1 MGLGN
6 LIKREIAITIC
17 TVLLVSTTFLMFSYS
32 IFKVDKEAPADTIKF
47 GDIALRMCVNSKCDE
62 NINNLDNVIGIET
75 TTDSN
80 GSVITKHIPIFP
92 TNDPTTAEEWAS
104 LKPYTFELTNTGSLD
119 LYVTILLEKDETSLT
134 LTEERETPSGTTS
147 ITYNEQVDDSEV
159 KIGFGE
165 VSATPTIKLY
175 SDTLDSSDN
184 KHKISKNILLKAG
197 ETKTYNLYA
206 WLRSDAQ
213 NASQGKYFITNI
225 TAKGEYLPNGP
236 KTLSAKL
243 LEDNPTISTRSDFS
257 TPFTTNT
264 ANTLYKTNENGT
276 DVYYFAGTENNSVGK
291 CTYNGNGFLNDLFES
306 IDYYKERCLSQ
317 MTICVKNDVNLVG
330 QTQENCEL
338 NEGQFITISKA
349 DWNETLNTAPNIN
362 NWVKFGGFYWRIIR
376 TNADGSIRLLY
387 SGTSPDTST
396 GYIGTS
402 KFNTTKNSPKYVG
415 YMYGNSD
422 TTPEEAR
429 TNTNDSTIK
438 TSIDNWYANNMTS
451 YTKYLS
457 TTAVYCN
464 DREIESGTYS
474 ATGSTFY
481 YAVSTRLYTNKTP
494 TYDCTNDND
503 KFTVDAS
510 TGNGKLTYPIA
521 LMTADEIAYAGG
533 VYDKYAPMWYYT
545 NSKYNSITGT
555 EWWWSLSPG
564 KCDGNNTNSWVV
576 DGSDFPGYLSGNY
589 INNSYAARPVTSL
602 KSCVVWKSGDG
613 SANNPYEIEMNGGC

>member
-134 LTEERETPSGTTS
+134 LTEERKTPSGTTS

-225 TAKGEYLPNGP
+225 TTKGEYLPNGP

-264 ANTLYKTNENGT
+264 ANTLYKATENGT
-276 DVYYFAGTENNSVGK
+276 DVYYFAGQDTTS
-291 CTYNGNGFLNDLFES
+291 T
-306 IDYYKERCLSQ
+306 
-317 MTICVKNDVNLVG
+317 
-330 QTQENCEL
+330 
-338 NEGQFITISKA
+338 
-349 DWNETLNTAPNIN
+349 PIN

-376 TNADGSIRLLY
+376 TNSDGSIRLLY
-387 SGTSPDTST
+387 HGTSTTATDA
-396 GYIGTS
+396 YIGKS
-402 KFNTTKNSPKYVG
+402 AFNSSLDSPKYVG

-438 TSIDNWYANNMTS
+438 TYIDNWYANNMTS

-464 DREIESGTYS
+464 DRELESEATYS
-474 ATGSTFY
+474 TTEEFNFKSY
-481 YAVSTRLYTNKTP
+481 ERLDTNKAP
-494 TYDCTNDND
+494 SYDCTNDND

-533 VYDKYAPMWYYT
+533 VAYKKAPMWYYT
-545 NSKYNSITGT
+545 NSSLESSTGSNN
-555 EWWWSLSPG
+555 WWSLSPWE
-564 KCDGNNTNSWVV
+564 CSLGNSYVWHVYDLLYPGRLDNANV
-576 DGSDFPGYLSGNY
+576 DVPYGVRPAISLKTCTLWTSGNG
-589 INNSYAARPVTSL
+589 APET
-602 KSCVVWKSGDG
+602 
-613 SANNPYEIEMNGGC
+613 PYEIEKTSSGC

>member
-134 LTEERETPSGTTS
+134 LTEERKTPSGTTS

-165 VSATPTIKLY
+165 AGATSTIKLY

-225 TAKGEYLPNGP
+225 TAKGEYLPYEI
-236 KTLSAKL
+236 KTLGEKL
-243 LEDNPTISTRSDFS
+243 LEDNPTISERTDFS
-257 TPFTTNT
+257 TSFTTTNIG
-264 ANTLYKTNENGT
+264 TLYKATESIAGST
-276 DVYYFAGTENNSVGK
+276 AKDVYYFAGDAK
-291 CTYNGNGFLNDLFES
+291 
-306 IDYYKERCLSQ
+306 
-317 MTICVKNDVNLVG
+317 
-330 QTQENCEL
+330 
-338 NEGQFITISKA
+338 
-349 DWNETLNTAPNIN
+349 N
-362 NWVKFGGFYWRIIR
+362 NWVKFAGFYWRIIR
-376 TNADGSIRLLY
+376 TNADGSIRMLY
-387 SGTSPDTST
+387 SGTSPETT
-396 GYIGTS
+396 EAYIGKS
-402 KFNTTKNSPKYVG
+402 AFNTFETRSPKYVG
-415 YMYGNSD
+415 YMYGDDDSTLD
-422 TTPEEAR
+422 GIR

-438 TSIDNWYANNMTS
+438 TYIDNWYENNLTS
-451 YTKYLS
+451 YTNYLS
-457 TTAVYCN
+457 NDAVYCN
-464 DREIESGTYS
+464 DREPATGATYS
-474 ATGSTFY
+474 STKYFDFK
-481 YAVSTRLYTNKTP
+481 AKERLETNKTP
-494 TYDCTNDND
+494 TYDCTNNKDSFSVNNIE
-503 KFTVDAS
+503 A
-510 TGNGKLTYPIA
+510 KLKYPIA
-521 LMTADEIAYAGG
+521 LMTAEEVSYAGG
-533 VYDKYAPMWYYT
+533 LYETTLTSPYAWYYL
-545 NSKYNSITGT
+545 NSAYDSITDYFL
-555 EWWWSLSPG
+555 WVLLSPYDSYSMG
-564 KCDGNNTNSWVV
+564 WYVHGSEYPGFLYNGYVGNTYVV
-576 DGSDFPGYLSGNY
+576 
-589 INNSYAARPVTSL
+589 RPVVSL
-602 KSCVVWKSGDG
+602 KACTLWSQGDG
-613 SANNPYEIEMNGGC
+613 SSSNPYEIEMDGGC

>member
-32 IFKVDKEAPADTIKF
+32 IFKVDKETPADTIKF
-47 GDIALRMCVNSKCDE
+47 GDIALRMCVDSKCDE

-134 LTEERETPSGTTS
+134 LTEERKTPSGTTS

-165 VSATPTIKLY
+165 AGATSTIKLY

-197 ETKTYNLYA
+197 ETRTYNLYA

-225 TAKGEYLPNGP
+225 TAKGEYLPNGT

-257 TPFTTNT
+257 KTFTTTNIG
-264 ANTLYKTNENGT
+264 TLYTSTESIANGNASN
-276 DVYYFAGTENNSVGK
+276 VYYFAGNA
-291 CTYNGNGFLNDLFES
+291 
-306 IDYYKERCLSQ
+306 Q
-317 MTICVKNDVNLVG
+317 
-330 QTQENCEL
+330 
-338 NEGQFITISKA
+338 
-349 DWNETLNTAPNIN
+349 N
-362 NWVKFGGFYWRIIR
+362 NWVKFGKWQSDKISVVGSNEAHLFKEYNSIEDCENATSFNKNCETVTFANKGDDMYWRIIR
-376 TNADGSIRLLY
+376 TNSDGSIRLLY
-387 SGTSPDTST
+387 SGTSTNT
-396 GYIGTS
+396 TIGYIGIS
-402 KFNTTKNSPKYVG
+402 SFNTNYNSPKDVG

-429 TNTNDSTIK
+429 ANENNSAVK
-438 TSIDNWYANNMTS
+438 TYIDNWYVNNLTS
-451 YTKYLS
+451 YTNYLS
-457 TTAVYCN
+457 SKAVYCN
-464 DREIESGTYS
+464 DREIESGTYNT
-474 ATGSTFY
+474 TGELFQY
-481 YAVSTRLYTNKTP
+481 VQLRMKEYTP
-494 TYDCTNDND
+494 TYNCTNT
-503 KFTVDAS
+503 KDAFS
-510 TGNGKLTYPIA
+510 VNNSEAKLNYPIA
-521 LMTADEIAYAGG
+521 LMTIDEVMFSGGTYLIDGAYN
-533 VYDKYAPMWYYT
+533 YLYY
-545 NSKYNSITGT
+545 NNNNESITT
-555 EWWWSLSPG
+555 TKCWWLMTPSYY
-564 KCDGNNTNSWVV
+564 DNYTYV
-576 DGSDFPGYLSGNY
+576 GSYNQDIYGQLRDARSDRGY
-589 INNSYAARPVTSL
+589 AVRPVTSL

>member
-32 IFKVDKEAPADTIKF
+32 IFKVDKETPADTIKF
-47 GDIALRMCVNSKCDE
+47 GDIALRMCVDSKCDE

-134 LTEERETPSGTTS
+134 LTEERKTPSGTTS

-165 VSATPTIKLY
+165 AGATSTIKLY
-175 SDTLDSSDN
+175 SDTLDTSDN

-236 KTLSAKL
+236 KKTLVEKL
-243 LEDNPTISTRSDFS
+243 LEDNPKISIRSDFS
-257 TPFTTNT
+257 TPFGNNT
-264 ANTLYKTNENGT
+264 PNTLYKSTENGT
-276 DVYYFAGTENNSVGK
+276 DVYYFAGQDT
-291 CTYNGNGFLNDLFES
+291 
-306 IDYYKERCLSQ
+306 
-317 MTICVKNDVNLVG
+317 
-330 QTQENCEL
+330 
-338 NEGQFITISKA
+338 A
-349 DWNETLNTAPNIN
+349 NTPIN
-362 NWVKFGGFYWRIIR
+362 NWVKFGKYQNDLIKYRGYPSSSSTSYKEYSTMDECTSATSYNTNCSEIKYANAGDDMYWRIIR

-387 SGTSPDTST
+387 SGTSPDTTNGS
-396 GYIGTS
+396 IGES
-402 KFNTTKNSPKYVG
+402 EFNETINAPKYMG
-415 YMYGNSD
+415 YMYGDSD
-422 TTPEEAR
+422 TTLEEAR

-438 TSIDNWYANNMTS
+438 TYIDNWYENNLTT
-451 YTKYLS
+451 YTNYLS
-457 TTAVYCN
+457 NDAIYCD
-464 DREIESGTYS
+464 DRELASGGTYS
-474 ATGSTFY
+474 TITPFNFGPY
-481 YAVSTRLYTNKTP
+481 ERLYTNKTP
-494 TYDCTNDND
+494 SYDCTNS
-503 KFTVDAS
+503 KDAFS
-510 TGNGKLTYPIA
+510 SSNAEAKLKYPIA
-521 LMTADEIAYAGG
+521 LMTADEISYAGG
-533 VYDKYAPMWYYT
+533 VVAQKASMWYYS
-545 NSKYNSITGT
+545 NSLEGSSINSSYWWLLSPAEFRRQQIVVSTTWAVSAKNNPGRMISITVT
-555 EWWWSLSPG
+555 TAS
-564 KCDGNNTNSWVV
+564 
-576 DGSDFPGYLSGNY
+576 
-589 INNSYAARPVTSL
+589 AARPVTSL
-602 KSCVVWKSGDG
+602 KSCVLWTSGDG

>member
-32 IFKVDKEAPADTIKF
+32 IFKVDKETPADTIKF
-47 GDIALRMCVNSKCDE
+47 GDIALRMCVDSKCDE

-134 LTEERETPSGTTS
+134 LTEERKTPSGTTS

-165 VSATPTIKLY
+165 ASATPTIKLY

-225 TAKGEYLPNGP
+225 TAKGEYLPNVS

-243 LEDNPTISTRSDFS
+243 LEDNPTISTRTDFS

-264 ANTLYKTNENGT
+264 VNTLYKSTENGT
-276 DVYYFAGTENNSVGK
+276 DVYYFAGQDTTS
-291 CTYNGNGFLNDLFES
+291 T
-306 IDYYKERCLSQ
+306 
-317 MTICVKNDVNLVG
+317 
-330 QTQENCEL
+330 
-338 NEGQFITISKA
+338 
-349 DWNETLNTAPNIN
+349 PIN
-362 NWVKFGGFYWRIIR
+362 NWVKFGKNSSNQDLYWRIIR

-387 SGTSPDTST
+387 LGTNSDATDGGIDIT
-396 GYIGTS
+396 NYN
-402 KFNTTKNSPKYVG
+402 FNSYSPKYVG
-415 YMYGNSD
+415 YMYGD
-422 TTPEEAR
+422 TDATLEEAR
-429 TNTNDSTIK
+429 TNTNESTIK
-438 TSIDNWYANNMTS
+438 TYIDNWYENNFTT
-451 YTKYLS
+451 YTNYLS
-457 TTAVYCN
+457 NDAVYCN
-464 DREIESGTYS
+464 DRELASGASYS
-474 ATGSTFY
+474 TTEEFY
-481 YAVSTRLYTNKTP
+481 FKSYERLDGNNNGANASP
-494 TYDCTNDND
+494 TYDCANI
-503 KFTVDAS
+503 KDAFS
-510 TGNGKLTYPIA
+510 VNNQEAKLKYPIA

-533 VYDKYAPMWYYT
+533 VAFTSASIWYSTNDKYGSMETMAAPFLLTPAVY
-545 NSKYNSITGT
+545 S
-555 EWWWSLSPG
+555 
-564 KCDGNNTNSWVV
+564 
-576 DGSDFPGYLSGNY
+576 SGNAY
-589 INNSYAARPVTSL
+589 VWQLDSDDSIGSLNIFSISDDQTVRPVTSL
-602 KSCVVWKSGDG
+602 KSCVQWKSGNG
-613 SANNPYEIEMNGGC
+613 SATNPYEIVENGGC